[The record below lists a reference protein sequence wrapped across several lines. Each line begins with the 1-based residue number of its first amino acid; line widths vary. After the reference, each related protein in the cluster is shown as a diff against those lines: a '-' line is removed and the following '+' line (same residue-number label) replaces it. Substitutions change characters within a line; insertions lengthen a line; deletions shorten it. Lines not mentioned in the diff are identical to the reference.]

1 MRTLRLKFGRNPYT
15 SEFVCAN
22 CRCPFTGGGLY
33 VRLEHAGKLVDVPV
47 CAECERKFGL
57 FEGVVDLD
65 QDNPSHPIGI
75 A

>member
-1 MRTLRLKFGRNPYT
+1 MRSLRLKFGRNPYT

-22 CRCPFTGGGLY
+22 CRRPFTGGGLY
-33 VRLEHAGKLVDVPV
+33 VRLEHEKKMLDVPV
-47 CAECERKFGL
+47 CGTCVGKYGL